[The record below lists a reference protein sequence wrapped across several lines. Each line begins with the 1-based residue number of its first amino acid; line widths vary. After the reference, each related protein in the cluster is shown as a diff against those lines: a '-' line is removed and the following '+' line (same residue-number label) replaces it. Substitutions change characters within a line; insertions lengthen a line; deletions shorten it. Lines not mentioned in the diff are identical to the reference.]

1 VVFLKFRFGLAVRYC
16 LPRPCRIE
24 GPSSSLVLNL
34 FRGRSLRLDH
44 LVLLSVPA
52 RPGAGWL
59 RNEMRPGLLPNSHL
73 DCRFIFRAN
82 QWLIAVEM
90 PVES

>member
-44 LVLLSVPA
+44 LVLLSVTSSTGRRMASERDAPWA
-52 RPGAGWL
+52 FA
-59 RNEMRPGLLPNSHL
+59 
-73 DCRFIFRAN
+73 
-82 QWLIAVEM
+82 Q
-90 PVES
+90 